1 MTILHSTDFFKAG
14 ISTVAIEPRLPQSA
28 FPEHH
33 HDFHEIV
40 IVEQGTGIHVFNG
53 QPYTIGGGSVCFI
66 RDHDRHLYEH
76 TDNLCLTNVLYRAP
90 DAFRFSPG
98 SANCCPRSRRET
110 TRRTGG

>member
-40 IVEQGTGIHVFNG
+40 IVEQGSGIHVFNG
-53 QPYTIGGGSVCFI
+53 TSPTPLAAVRSV
-66 RDHDRHLYEH
+66 L
-76 TDNLCLTNVLYRAP
+76 
-90 DAFRFSPG
+90 
-98 SANCCPRSRRET
+98 SAIT
-110 TRRTGG
+110 TAIFTSTRIICV

>member
-40 IVEQGTGIHVFNG
+40 IVEQGSGIHVFNG
-53 QPYTIGGGSVCFI
+53 QPTPLAAVRSV
-66 RDHDRHLYEH
+66 L
-76 TDNLCLTNVLYRAP
+76 
-90 DAFRFSPG
+90 
-98 SANCCPRSRRET
+98 SAIT
-110 TRRTGG
+110 TAIFTSTRIICV

>member
-40 IVEQGTGIHVFNG
+40 IVEQDRVFTSSMAS
-53 QPYTIGGGSVCFI
+53 PTPLAAVRSV
-66 RDHDRHLYEH
+66 L
-76 TDNLCLTNVLYRAP
+76 
-90 DAFRFSPG
+90 
-98 SANCCPRSRRET
+98 SAIT
-110 TRRTGG
+110 TAIFTSTRIICV

>member
-40 IVEQGTGIHVFNG
+40 IVEQGSGIHVFNG
-53 QPYTIGGGSVCFI
+53 QPYTIAAVRSV
-66 RDHDRHLYEH
+66 L
-76 TDNLCLTNVLYRAP
+76 
-90 DAFRFSPG
+90 
-98 SANCCPRSRRET
+98 SAIT
-110 TRRTGG
+110 TAIFTSTRIICV